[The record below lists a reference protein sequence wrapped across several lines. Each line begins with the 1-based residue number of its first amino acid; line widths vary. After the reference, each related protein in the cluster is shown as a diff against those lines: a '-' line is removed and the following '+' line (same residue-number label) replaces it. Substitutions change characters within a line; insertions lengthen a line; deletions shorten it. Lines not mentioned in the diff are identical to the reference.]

1 MKEKHT
7 FFNESCFITP
17 NCSEGVSQHSIAS
30 KTVKEIVN
38 EGLLHDGLFE
48 INATSN
54 MQFVWPFDKDKLRDC
69 AASTSSISYHCKNML
84 SESDQTESATVYHC
98 SNNTMFYLLVKM
110 EGDRS
115 KGPTYQ
121 GFCDG
126 IKNCANGIDEQN
138 CPNMFYCKSDHQPV
152 PMDKTCDTI
161 PDCSDS
167 SDECNNCTMSSYFA
181 STAQLI
187 GSLPVLIMVILL
199 AVTITP
205 LNLYAVYFHQRRSS
219 ENIAV
224 RIDRILCLSLAGCD
238 LLMGA
243 YLLLITIKHFQ
254 YSGSYCSHDDNW
266 RSSAGCKIAGALHF
280 ASPHG
285 ALQVTLLTSVCRSY
299 TCKNSLTGKK
309 ISFNVFLG
317 SFLFLALLNIAMTT
331 LPFAASIWPSGLTDM
346 FVHEFYFP
354 GNPIIQRGKKAEL
367 AQIASLYLRKEVEAT
382 EQYSVK
388 KLLTVLQN
396 MTSAKDL
403 FSYDRIITIG
413 YYGGSAMCNPD
424 IFSNEDSIFYFKL
437 VYSIETTISSVVISI
452 SYVLIWKEYL
462 TTIKAVKS
470 KNDQSQNESQEE
482 KTFFLTMK
490 VAILVGS
497 QLLCWLPVNVAIIAS
512 FFGVNIP
519 PIINDIL
526 IGIVLPANSLI
537 NPIIHTD
544 ILNTFL
550 SSVMEK
556 IRSFDLGFLKRN
568 TENATVA
575 SEGH

>member
-1 MKEKHT
+1 MNYMGTKLT
-7 FFNESCFITP
+7 FFNESCFIKP
-17 NCSEGVSQHSIAS
+17 NCSKGIPQDSIAS

-38 EGLLHDGLFE
+38 EGLLHDGFLE
-48 INATSN
+48 INATSV
-54 MQFVWPFDKDKLRDC
+54 MPFAWPFDKDKLRDC
-69 AASTSSISYHCKNML
+69 AASSSSLSYHCKNML
-84 SESDQTESATVYHC
+84 SDKAEFVTVYNC
-98 SNNTMFYLLVKM
+98 SKTTTFYPMVKV
-110 EGDRS
+110 EEDRS

-167 SDECNNCTMSSYFA
+167 SDECYNCTMSSYFA
-181 STAQLI
+181 STSQLI
-187 GSLPVLIMVILL
+187 GSLPVLIIVIFL
-199 AVTITP
+199 AVTTTP
-205 LNLYAVYFHQRRSS
+205 LNLYAVYFHQRRSA
-219 ENIAV
+219 ENTAV
-224 RIDRILCLSLAGCD
+224 RIDKILCLSLAVCD

-254 YSGSYCSHDDNW
+254 YSGSYCSHDDDW

-309 ISFNVFLG
+309 ISFKVFLG

-367 AQIASLYLRKEVEAT
+367 AQIASLYLRQEVEAT
-382 EQYSVK
+382 EKYSVK

-403 FSYDRIITIG
+403 FSYDQIITIG

-437 VYSIETTISSVVISI
+437 IYSIETTISSVVISI

-462 TTIKAVKS
+462 TTIKAVK
-470 KNDQSQNESQEE
+470 NDQGQNESQEE

-544 ILNTFL
+544 ILNSFL
-550 SSVMEK
+550 SSAMEK
-556 IRSFDLGFLKRN
+556 IRGFDLGCHKRN
-568 TENATVA
+568 TANVGIA
-575 SEGH
+575 S

>member
-1 MKEKHT
+1 MKRKFT
-7 FFNESCFITP
+7 FFNESCFIRP
-17 NCSEGVSQHSIAS
+17 NCSKGVSRDFIAS
-30 KTVKEIVN
+30 RTVREIVN
-38 EGLLHDGLFE
+38 EGLLDDTYLE
-48 INATSN
+48 INATYF
-54 MQFVWPFDKDKLRDC
+54 MHFVWPFDKNKLRDC
-69 AASTSSISYHCKNML
+69 AASSSSISFHCKNML
-84 SESDQTESATVYHC
+84 SKQAEQVTVYHC
-98 SNNTMFYLLVKM
+98 SNDTVFYPMVMM
-110 EGDRS
+110 EQDRG
-115 KGPTYQ
+115 KGPIYQ

-138 CPNMFYCKSDHQPV
+138 CPDTFYCKSDHQPV
-152 PMDKTCDTI
+152 PMDKTCDTT

-167 SDECNNCTMSSYFA
+167 SDECYNCTMSSYFA
-181 STAQLI
+181 STSQLI
-187 GSLPVLIMVILL
+187 GSVPVLIIVILL

-219 ENIAV
+219 ENTAV
-224 RIDRILCLSLAGCD
+224 KIDKILCLSLAVCD

-243 YLLLITIKHFQ
+243 YLLLITTKHFQ
-254 YSGSYCSHDDNW
+254 FSGSYCSHDDDW
-266 RSSAGCKIAGALHF
+266 RSSAGCKTAGALHF

-309 ISFNVFLG
+309 IPFKVFLG
-317 SFLFLALLNIAMTT
+317 AFFFLALLNVAMTT

-354 GNPIIQRGKKAEL
+354 GNPIIQRGKKEEL
-367 AQIASLYLRKEVEAT
+367 AQIASLYLRQEVEVT

-396 MTSAKDL
+396 MTSAKEL
-403 FSYDRIITIG
+403 FSYDQIITIG

-462 TTIKAVKS
+462 TTIKAVK
-470 KNDQSQNESQEE
+470 NDQGQNESQEE

-526 IGIVLPANSLI
+526 IGIVIPANSLI

-544 ILNTFL
+544 ILKTFL
-550 SSVMEK
+550 SSAMDK
-556 IRSFDLGFLKRN
+556 IRSLDLGFFKRN
-568 TENATVA
+568 LANVGVA
-575 SEGH
+575 S